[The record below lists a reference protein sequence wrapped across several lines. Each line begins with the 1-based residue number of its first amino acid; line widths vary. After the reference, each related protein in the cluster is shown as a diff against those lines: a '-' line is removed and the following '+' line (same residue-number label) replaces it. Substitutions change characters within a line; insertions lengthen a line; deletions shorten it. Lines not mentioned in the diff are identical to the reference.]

1 MALDA
6 VALQQ
11 GSKPKALRNYGHARE
26 PFALAS
32 GINRVPLDLAPGT
45 KKPVSRDTHKPEAIP
60 PSLTLLVF
68 ERFLPSLTLWLSPN
82 CCLWVDDILVETD
95 LDKID
100 GLEITATHDFRYDID
115 YFVELDE
122 QVEDVVFIIERT
134 G

>member
-1 MALDA
+1 M
-6 VALQQ
+6 VV
-11 GSKPKALRNYGHARE
+11 PKLLPPSVSGGV
-26 PFALAS
+26 LA
-32 GINRVPLDLAPGT
+32 GING
-45 KKPVSRDTHKPEAIP
+45 
-60 PSLTLLVF
+60 
-68 ERFLPSLTLWLSPN
+68 
-82 CCLWVDDILVETD
+82 LWVDDILVETD

>member
-1 MALDA
+1 M
-6 VALQQ
+6 
-11 GSKPKALRNYGHARE
+11 
-26 PFALAS
+26 
-32 GINRVPLDLAPGT
+32 PLDLAPGT

-100 GLEITATHDFRYDID
+100 VLEITATHDFRYDID